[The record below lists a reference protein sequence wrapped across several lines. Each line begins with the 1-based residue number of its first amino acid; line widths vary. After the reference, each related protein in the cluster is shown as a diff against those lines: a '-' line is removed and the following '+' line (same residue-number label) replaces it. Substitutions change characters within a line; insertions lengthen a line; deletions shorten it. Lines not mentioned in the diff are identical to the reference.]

1 MGHRWV
7 AKSNDDEY
15 GGRKKMKKTREVVA
29 TGSVAMRKGSMS
41 KEKEEGS
48 DSASSIDHY
57 SRLAG
62 DVLADEV
69 RSMITATKM
78 VRNYNKVAEMT
89 TKEGGT
95 VDGCDMRLEGSSDD
109 NTR

>member
-1 MGHRWV
+1 MGHGWV
-7 AKSNDDEY
+7 AKSNDDGY
-15 GGRKKMKKTREVVA
+15 GGCKKMKKMREVVA
-29 TGSVAMRKGSMS
+29 MGSVATRKGSRS

-57 SRLAG
+57 SRLAR

-69 RSMITATKM
+69 RLMITAAKM
-78 VRNYNKVAEMT
+78 MRNYNKVAEMT
-89 TKEGGT
+89 TEEGGT
-95 VDGCDMRLEGSSDD
+95 VGDCDMRLEDNSDD